1 MKGKKMPG
9 HMGDCRV
16 TVQNLKVIDVR
27 GDTNVLLIEGA
38 VPGPTKGYV
47 VIEKAVKKQ
56 KK

>member
-47 VIEKAVKKQ
+47 VIKKAVKKQ